1 MIRNCFFFLDL
12 STFLDW
18 PVFFHLFYILAISS
32 AAGGRLCCQES
43 GVDILT
49 EPLFFKQHR
58 RDHWQTHTLLKW
70 DIILYVKVTIRCS
83 TRISVDLF
91 FFLTS
96 SVKCMLMF
104 FFFIVT
110 LISWRIF
117 QLCCCHTSYN
127 TQIHNWMAYCT
138 IFTYMWAFFCC
149 FCHVWIFMQPRINQ
163 LASFLSTFLFLSL
176 LLSLYIYCYCYVYI
190 ECICAFCTL
199 CTTPMV
205 ILYFTRNCY
214 STKWIYLV
222 IFFFILKMK
231 FTTFDWIVN
240 GLDFSRSVSAHIPTK
255 QGAWLRRVVWHIL
268 CRPQCVAVVCNWC
281 YRPQFLCSDSCLF
294 FFFLEKLLS
303 CWYRDIFDR
312 ARYR

>member
-1 MIRNCFFFLDL
+1 MGCCYYHSNRTAPDNFVTGVFIDCIHIPHLVYQMIRNCFFFLDL

-104 FFFIVT
+104 FF
-110 LISWRIF
+110 
-117 QLCCCHTSYN
+117 
-127 TQIHNWMAYCT
+127 
-138 IFTYMWAFFCC
+138 
-149 FCHVWIFMQPRINQ
+149 
-163 LASFLSTFLFLSL
+163 LS
-176 LLSLYIYCYCYVYI
+176 
-190 ECICAFCTL
+190 
-199 CTTPMV
+199 
-205 ILYFTRNCY
+205 
-214 STKWIYLV
+214 
-222 IFFFILKMK
+222 
-231 FTTFDWIVN
+231 
-240 GLDFSRSVSAHIPTK
+240 
-255 QGAWLRRVVWHIL
+255 
-268 CRPQCVAVVCNWC
+268 
-281 YRPQFLCSDSCLF
+281 
-294 FFFLEKLLS
+294 
-303 CWYRDIFDR
+303 
-312 ARYR
+312 